1 MVQRQRT
8 RTVRVRAM
16 TFPAAAI
23 GSHHRR
29 RTVFGVLG
37 VAYLVLG
44 IGLLPLYRHQL
55 NPDGVS
61 Y

>member
-8 RTVRVRAM
+8 RTVRVPAM

-29 RTVFGVLG
+29 RSVFGVLV
-37 VAYLVLG
+37 VAYLVRTYLILVTMRRCGLG
-44 IGLLPLYRHQL
+44 FC
-55 NPDGVS
+55 V
-61 Y
+61 